1 MSRKSYNPLNLMSV
15 ALECRRVVLAA
26 EKDLGKLPRASYL
39 DLVADNLPDMPL
51 ETLKCALVVA
61 GVGY

>member
-1 MSRKSYNPLNLMSV
+1 MNTPTFDRLNLMSI
-15 ALECRRVVLAA
+15 AEACRVVVLRA

-39 DLVADNLPDMPL
+39 DLVADNLEDVPL
-51 ETLKCALVVA
+51 ETLRCALVVA

>member
-1 MSRKSYNPLNLMSV
+1 MNTPSYNRLDLMSV
-15 ALECRRVVLAA
+15 AHACREVVLRA
-26 EKDLGKLPRASYL
+26 ERDLGKLPRASYL
-39 DLVADNLPDMPL
+39 DLCADNLEDVPL